1 MARFSL
7 VALQC
12 FTNIPL
18 WFSFSCQKKLFTVGS
33 SIEWLIITLVFSFL
47 NSEFRVLWFLSR
59 FIYISIRTVTT
70 EDRQAFAEN
79 TEWNVSAW
87 IIRPEKLIVPQW
99 TRSVN
104 RMCGRMSLNHA
115 LCLGGLHKQSSQWS
129 CVSSPQAGPLSVRVR
144 VCVCRLWAAVIPAGT
159 AAFSQGI
166 FFIILHLQTA
176 KKAIRISMAE
186 VKQIEDMSLNSDSLC
201 KLPLCIPEFLH
212 NGLGQKSFVTCLQT
226 HRPH

>member
-144 VCVCRLWAAVIPAGT
+144 VCVS
-159 AAFSQGI
+159 F
-166 FFIILHLQTA
+166 
-176 KKAIRISMAE
+176 
-186 VKQIEDMSLNSDSLC
+186 MSSSHTGRHSCVLSGYL
-201 KLPLCIPEFLH
+201 LH
-212 NGLGQKSFVTCLQT
+212 NLAPTNSKKGNKDLNGRS
-226 HRPH
+226 